1 MEIIQRMIE
10 QHSTTLKD
18 HQDSDVMQY
27 QINDGSL
34 CVNNHFFSAQDTK
47 NSPPKRPRQRS
58 VRGESSMV
66 ESINSR
72 LCDTDKLIKELES
85 KNHIIG
91 KDIHSLFDQLVNI
104 AEKSDSIIQPLI
116 QLEKDIDK
124 NKQLIP
130 NYKKFHRIYI
140 EIQKSRDF
148 GDVKSADE
156 LEKNQDSNYHK
167 FHQLYGSL
175 VPLIN
180 KARELRYELLN
191 EKRKLLSIQYNLMRE
206 SLYLQTREIFEIVE
220 NNFDD
225 ASQFKEYLKILKP
238 WNNISEFKFATC
250 KQGAPVTRQIAILED
265 DINTLTEQVDD
276 ALPTASD
283 FINKIAHLIEKEIK
297 HLTPAS

>member
-1 MEIIQRMIE
+1 MIE
-10 QHSTTLKD
+10 QQTTTPKD
-18 HQDSDVMQY
+18 HQGSDALQY
-27 QINDGSL
+27 QINDESL
-34 CVNNHFFSAQDTK
+34 CVNNHFFSSQDTK
-47 NSPPKRPRQRS
+47 NNPPKFPRQRS
-58 VRGESSMV
+58 VRGEGSMV

-91 KDIHSLFDQLVNI
+91 KDLHSLFDQLVNI

-116 QLEKDIDK
+116 QLERDIDK
-124 NKQLIP
+124 SKKLIP

-148 GDVKSADE
+148 GDVKSADD

-191 EKRKLLSIQYNLMRE
+191 EKRKLWSIQYNLMRE
-206 SLYLQTREIFEIVE
+206 SLYWQTREIFEIVE

-250 KQGAPVTRQIAILED
+250 KQGAPVTRQIAMLED
-265 DINTLTEQVDD
+265 DINTLTEQVDE

-283 FINKIAHLIEKEIK
+283 FINKIAHLIKKEIK